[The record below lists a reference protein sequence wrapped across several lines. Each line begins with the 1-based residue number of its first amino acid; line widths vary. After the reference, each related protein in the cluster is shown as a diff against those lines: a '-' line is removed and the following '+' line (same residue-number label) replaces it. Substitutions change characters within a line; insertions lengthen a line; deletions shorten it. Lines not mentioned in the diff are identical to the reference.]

1 MGNKFAAKVK
11 FCLLPAA
18 VGLLLFYLIPYGKVI
33 LYSVVKSQYQKRFVG
48 LRNYREVLE
57 NPYFQ
62 LACWNT
68 LLMILICVPLFVIL
82 SIVISVFCMQR
93 GRTGKLLHRM
103 SILPLL
109 LPSAGAVAAF
119 SILFGKIDNPFP
131 VYGMFLWKYVGMG
144 VVILTAAF
152 STVDPQIKEAARM
165 DGAGMYVICR
175 KIILPLCRKPLLFT
189 VVLGIVYCFRT
200 FRESFLYYNANYP
213 PDYSYTL
220 QYYMN
225 NQFLKLKYQSMAAA
239 SVIVTVLLAGIVVLL
254 ERVLGER
261 EALCG
266 KK

>member
-175 KIILPLCRKPLLFT
+175 KSYCRFAGNHCFLRLCWELC
-189 VVLGIVYCFRT
+189 IVFGRSAKAFCITMQTIRLIT
-200 FRESFLYYNANYP
+200 AIPCN
-213 PDYSYTL
+213 T
-220 QYYMN
+220 
-225 NQFLKLKYQSMAAA
+225 
-239 SVIVTVLLAGIVVLL
+239 I
-254 ERVLGER
+254 
-261 EALCG
+261 
-266 KK
+266 